1 MPVKFCSYCATELVE
16 RIPDGDDRLRPVC
29 PSCGFVHYTNPV
41 TVVGCLVERGDEIL
55 LCKRAIEPSLGLWT
69 VPAGYLELGEGLLV
83 GARRETMEEAGAD
96 VEIVA
101 PHSLLDLPH
110 IGQTYALFRARL
122 KSPSIEAGKESLEV
136 EFCPPEQIQWQDLA
150 FPAVH
155 FALELLLD
163 DRKQNRACLH
173 MAQLIWS
180 GSGTRFDARNYSLKE
195 HLLTPLA

>member
-1 MPVKFCSYCATELVE
+1 MPVKFCSYCATQLEE
-16 RIPDGDDRLRPVC
+16 RIPDGDDRPRPCC
-29 PSCGFVHYTNPV
+29 PSCGYVHYTNPV

-55 LCKRAIEPSLGLWT
+55 LCRRAIEPSLGLWT

-101 PHSLLDLPH
+101 PHSFLDLPH

-136 EFCPPEQIQWQDLA
+136 EFCPPDQIKWAELA

-163 DRKQNRACLH
+163 DRKRNCTRLH

-195 HLLTPLA
+195 HLRAPLG